1 MTKGFPIDRVRQ
13 TIKAADE
20 ALSKL
25 RRLLLMMLCFG
36 MPAFAQI
43 STANVGGI
51 VQDQSGASIQGASV
65 KLINVQTGTENDS
78 KTSREG
84 VFLLP
89 GVIPGLYTLQIDQEG
104 FATTQLNGI
113 SLNVGDT
120 KNLLIRLKIG
130 PVTESVNVDASG
142 LTLNTS
148 SASVSTVVDR
158 RFVGNIPL
166 NGRSFQDLISMT
178 PGIVTQSPQAAG
190 EGMGSQGDFGVNGQK
205 PGANQFFVDGVSANI
220 NLGVTD
226 GQPPLTDT
234 GSAAGL
240 TALGTT
246 QTLVSIDALQEFRV
260 LSSTYSAE
268 YGRTPGGQFSF
279 LTRSGT
285 NKMHG
290 SLYDYFRT
298 NLLDAND
305 WFGEQVSPYFDPEA
319 PFRQND
325 FGGTFGGPLIL
336 PKIYDGHDKTFFF
349 LSYEGLQLAQQTP
362 QTFQYTPAM
371 GVIDGAPSALTP
383 IWAAFPSASEPEIK
397 DASGAGT
404 GLAPIYFQSYSLP
417 SHLNSTSVRLDHAV
431 SPKLALF
438 VRFGDIP
445 STSQS
450 RQLWSFSTNQNHVEA
465 FTVGA
470 TSQLAKTSSNDLR
483 FGYIQSKSILD
494 TRTEGYP
501 FESDTGANLY
511 TGLGIPPSASADVYV
526 HIAGVGDT
534 ESRTDHLASTFAQWN
549 LRDTFDIG
557 VGSHHVKL
565 GIDQRHIDATFV
577 PPPLSVEAEFF
588 DRDAMVTNRV
598 SNLVITRNNPA
609 SPVINQFS
617 AFAEDEWHI
626 SKSLT
631 LVPGLRWELA
641 PPPVG
646 EHGVDAFTAV
656 GDLDSPATLRLA
668 PRGTPLW
675 HTSWYNFAPRFGA
688 AWLIH
693 NKPNQELVLR
703 AGGGAFFD
711 TGNQSA
717 LKAFRGVGFTA
728 ATQSS
733 GSPLPVAPSQLD
745 FAATPVAPY
754 TNTTAF
760 LFPPHLQ
767 LPYSLQ
773 WNIAI
778 EKALGK
784 NQSATFSYV
793 GAGGRRLL
801 QEQRTHVGS
810 SNPTFGDISYLP
822 HGLTSNYQSLQMK
835 FQRSVTRGVEALAS
849 YTWAHSLDYGSTSPL
864 YPLIYGNSDLDI
876 RHNFEAALSWDLPKP
891 TRNVAAK
898 TICGG
903 WTVDGRLLARTG
915 FPITLFG
922 NLFSDPVTGER
933 SYNGVDLIPNRP
945 LYLYGSEYPGGR
957 MLNGGPS
964 ASNPAFSIPSGT
976 TQGNAPRNLVRGFG
990 AIQANIAVQREF
1002 PIHDH
1007 LNLQFRAETFNIVNH
1022 PNFGYVDPFITDA
1035 LFGRSI
1041 EMLNQS
1047 FGSTGALYQQGGPRS
1062 VQFALKLT
1070 F

>member
-1 MTKGFPIDRVRQ
+1 MTKRFPIGHVSHA
-13 TIKAADE
+13 IKAIDDAI
-20 ALSKL
+20 SRIK
-25 RRLLLMMLCFG
+25 RLLLVMLCFG
-36 MPAFAQI
+36 ASAFAQV
-43 STANVGGI
+43 STANVIGI
-51 VQDQSGASIQGASV
+51 VQDSSGASIQGASV
-65 KLINVQTGTENDS
+65 KLINVQTGTENNS

-84 VFLLP
+84 MFLLP
-89 GVIPGLYTLQIDQEG
+89 GAVPGLYTLQINQEG
-104 FATTQLNGI
+104 FATTQLTGI
-113 SLNVGDT
+113 ILNVGDT
-120 KNLLIRLKIG
+120 KNLLIRLRIG
-130 PVTESVNVDASG
+130 PVTESVNIDSSG
-142 LTLNTS
+142 PTLNTS
-148 SASVSTVVDR
+148 NASVSTVVDR

-190 EGMGSQGDFGVNGQK
+190 EGIGSQDDFGVNGQK

-220 NLGVTD
+220 SLGVTD
-226 GQPPLTDT
+226 GQSALRGT
-234 GSAAGL
+234 GSAAGF

-268 YGRTPGGQFSF
+268 YGRTPGGQFTF

-285 NKMHG
+285 NNIHG

-298 NLLDAND
+298 NFLDAND
-305 WFGEQVSPYFDPEA
+305 WFGEQGAAYFDPEA

-325 FGGTFGGPLIL
+325 FGGTLGGPLIL
-336 PKIYDGHDKTFFF
+336 PKLYDGHDKTFFF

-362 QTFQYTPAM
+362 QTFQYTPANE
-371 GVIDGAPSALTP
+371 VTDSAPNALRP
-383 IWAAFPSASEPEIK
+383 VWAAFPSASEPEIK
-397 DASGAGT
+397 DASGLGT

-417 SHLNSTSVRLDHAV
+417 SHLNSTSIRLDHTV
-431 SPKLALF
+431 SPKLSLF
-438 VRFGDIP
+438 ARFGDTP

-450 RQLWSFSTNQNHVEA
+450 RQLWSFSNNQNHVET

-470 TSQLAKTSSNDLR
+470 VSQLAKTSSNDLR
-483 FGYIQSKSILD
+483 LGYVRSKSILD

-511 TGLGIPPSASADVYV
+511 SGLGIPPAASADVYV

-534 ESRTDHLASTFAQWN
+534 ESRTDHLASTLSQWN
-549 LRDTFDIG
+549 IRDTFSIE

-565 GIDQRHIDATFV
+565 GIDQRHIDATV
-577 PPPLSVEAEFF
+577 APPPLSVEAEFF

-609 SPVINQFS
+609 SPVMSQFS
-617 AFAEDEWHI
+617 AFVEDEWHI

-656 GDLDSPATLRLA
+656 GDLDSPPTLSLA

-675 HTSWYNFAPRFGA
+675 HTSWYNFAPRLGA

-693 NKPNQELVLR
+693 NKPNHELVLR

-711 TGNQSA
+711 AGNQSA
-717 LKAFRGVGFTA
+717 LKAFQGVGFA
-728 ATQSS
+728 KVTQSS
-733 GSPLPVAPSQLD
+733 GGPLPVAPSQLD
-745 FAATPVAPY
+745 FAATTVAPY

-760 LFPPHLQ
+760 LFSPHLQ

-773 WNIAI
+773 WDVAI

-793 GAGGRRLL
+793 GAEGRRLL
-801 QEQRTHVGS
+801 QEQRTYVGL
-810 SNPTFGDISYLP
+810 SNPTFGDISYFP
-822 HGLTSNYQSLQMK
+822 HGLTSNYHSLQMK
-835 FQRSVTRGVEALAS
+835 FQRSVTRGVQALAS

-864 YPLIYGNSDLDI
+864 YPLVYGNSDLDI

-891 TRNVAAK
+891 NRNVATKALF
-898 TICGG
+898 GG

-933 SYNGVDLIPNRP
+933 SYNGVDLRPNRP

-957 MLNGGPS
+957 ILNGGPY
-964 ASNPAFSIPSGT
+964 ANNPAFSIPSGM
-976 TQGNAPRNLVRGFG
+976 TQGNAPRNVVRGFG
-990 AIQANIAVQREF
+990 AIQANIAAQREF
-1002 PIHDH
+1002 PIHDR
-1007 LNLQFRAETFNIVNH
+1007 LSLQFRAETFNIFNH